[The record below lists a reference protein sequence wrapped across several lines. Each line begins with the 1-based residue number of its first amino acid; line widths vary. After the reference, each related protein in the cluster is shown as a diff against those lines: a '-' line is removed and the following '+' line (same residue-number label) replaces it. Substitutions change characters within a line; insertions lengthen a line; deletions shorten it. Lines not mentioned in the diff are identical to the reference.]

1 MSPFMLF
8 IIMLIAGICFLVFGR
23 KLDESNNIFNPISV
37 EDLNEAQK
45 DLKAKMYE
53 RAIDKGVLDIAKS
66 NAETVLTGMLQ
77 SADGEYEIK
86 IEWQ

>member
-1 MSPFMLF
+1 
-8 IIMLIAGICFLVFGR
+8 
-23 KLDESNNIFNPISV
+23 
-37 EDLNEAQK
+37 
-45 DLKAKMYE
+45 MYE